1 MRYLVFADVHGN
13 LPALEKVINEEK
25 NIDGYI
31 NLGDVVNYG
40 PWGNECVDL
49 IESLENC
56 INIVGNHE
64 EYYIKRHC
72 NVENKMV
79 QSFFKH
85 TISSF
90 DRFNKIGSYFKS
102 YDFNNFKL
110 VHNIGDHDYVYNDT
124 IISIKDNII
133 LGHSH
138 QQYIRYINNFMLIN
152 PGSLGQNRKL
162 IDLASYM
169 LWNTENGEFILKN
182 KSFNVDLL
190 IKQMI
195 INNYPKICID
205 YYKNKNRVKK

>member
-13 LPALEKVINEEK
+13 LPALEKVLREEK

-64 EYYIKRHC
+64 EYYVNRHC
-72 NVENKMV
+72 NIENKMV

-90 DRFNKIGSYFKS
+90 DRFNKIESYFKS
-102 YDFNNFKL
+102 YDFNNFNL
-110 VHNIGDHDYVYNDT
+110 VHNIGDHDYIYNDT

-162 IDLASYM
+162 IDVASYM
-169 LWNTENGEFILKN
+169 LWNTENGEFVLKN

-190 IKQMI
+190 IQQMI
-195 INNYPKICID
+195 VNNYPKICID
-205 YYKNKNRVKK
+205 YYKNKNRIRK

>member
-13 LPALEKVINEEK
+13 LPALEKVLNEEK

-64 EYYIKRHC
+64 EYYIKRYC

-85 TISSF
+85 TMSSF
-90 DRFNKIGSYFKS
+90 DRFNKIESYLES
-102 YDFNNFKL
+102 YDFNNFNL
-110 VHNIGDHDYVYNDT
+110 VHNIGDHDYIYNDT
-124 IISIKDNII
+124 IINIKDNII

-162 IDLASYM
+162 IDVASYM

-182 KSFNVDLL
+182 KTFNVDLL
-190 IKQMI
+190 IQQMI
-195 INNYPKICID
+195 VNNYPKICVD
-205 YYKNKNRVKK
+205 YYKNKNRNK